1 MKSGATVA
9 RDVKAHC
16 KGNIHMSLQMEDP
29 PFHLEDSLTT
39 EDQEN
44 IIEIRLQQLLA

>member
-9 RDVKAHC
+9 RDVKAYC
-16 KGNIHMSLQMEDP
+16 KGNIHMSLQTEDP
-29 PFHLEDSLTT
+29 PFHLEDSFTT

-44 IIEIRLQQLLA
+44 IEIRLQQPLA